1 MITITAYTAAG
12 EVLASA
18 AHPSEA
24 LLRVDRVY
32 EDGDYIV
39 EPYNGYKVTT
49 YRCKYDKESGELISK
64 AEETTSIYRA
74 RDGVKCEIVD

>member
-24 LLRVDRVY
+24 LLRVDRV
-32 EDGDYIV
+32 
-39 EPYNGYKVTT
+39 
-49 YRCKYDKESGELISK
+49 
-64 AEETTSIYRA
+64 
-74 RDGVKCEIVD
+74 